1 MRSRAA
7 TVLLAVL
14 VLAGSLLA
22 PTGPDAAAE
31 TLKPTQV
38 HIQVFGDGS
47 LEVVGTPVQ
56 GEHLTTS
63 IEVPDGS
70 RVLDAHVDLSR
81 MRFTTLEL
89 PLAAAPRSIWC
100 GDLDRDGMNDDVIV
114 VMPDADSVEVLSLDG
129 EPPALY
135 PTVTL
140 DVPDPTAVAVDD
152 LDRDN
157 DKDILVT
164 SGSHGSLYVF
174 ENLGV
179 ATFAEPRVSLVGP
192 RPCSIEVTDLT
203 PDFTRDVV
211 VTNSG
216 GSSVTVLQGRGDL
229 MFYPRLYEMGAGPS
243 AARFRD
249 MDRDGFVDL
258 VVAESRND
266 TVTVY
271 YNEGNGNFTRP
282 KSLPT
287 GEGPVALDVEDLNRD
302 SLLDIAVACTVPG
315 EVWVYEQLPDGN
327 FTLGELLTTGKAPRS
342 VQGVQANKVQD
353 SNLDVVTACSGS
365 DNLTIYLAGGNLAHT
380 IPVDVPVAG
389 RPVATGMLRNLHSGV
404 DTIVVA
410 CQIPPS
416 LVLVENVAM
425 AEIMKVG
432 LGRLGIVG
440 TTELPMGTDRG
451 TVNLTAGLQR
461 YIETHHDEART
472 GTLTVPLEAWSVQ
485 PGALRLSDLSV
496 WVQPNRP
503 PRADAGRNVTVLVG
517 EPATLNGSASYDPDG
532 GPLQHL
538 WLLPGSTE
546 PAHTDAVAQHMWSV
560 PGTYTI
566 LLVVQDPWDL
576 QDQDVVWVIVN
587 APPVARVVVPDQ
599 VYAMEP
605 VRLSAH
611 LSEDPDGS
619 IVDYIWDY
627 GQGVVH
633 GRSVDVVFT
642 GSGAWNVTLE
652 VVDDVGAR
660 TVTVHHVEV
669 LPARTPLRE
678 PAQAAPADRGEVPGA
693 GVLMAST
700 TLMLAAV
707 LATLARRRR

>member
-1 MRSRAA
+1 MRSLAVP
-7 TVLLAVL
+7 VLLAGL
-14 VLAGSLLA
+14 LLAGSLWT
-22 PTGPDAAAE
+22 PVVPDAAAE
-31 TLKPTQV
+31 PLKPTQV
-38 HIQVFGDGS
+38 HIQVFSDGT
-47 LEVVGTPVQ
+47 LQVVGAPGQ

-63 IEVPDGS
+63 IEVPAGS
-70 RVLDAHVDLSR
+70 KVLDARVDLSR
-81 MRFTTLEL
+81 ERFTTLEL
-89 PLAAAPRSIWC
+89 PLARSPRSLWC

-114 VMPDADSVEVLSLDG
+114 VMPGADTVEVLGLDG
-129 EPPALY
+129 DPPRLFTTA
-135 PTVTL
+135 TL

-164 SGSHGSLYVF
+164 SGSQGSLYVF

-266 TVTVY
+266 TVTVF
-271 YNEGNGNFTRP
+271 YNEGNGNFSRP
-282 KSLPT
+282 RSLPT
-287 GEGPVALDVEDLNRD
+287 GQGPVALDVEDLNRD

-342 VQGVQANKVQD
+342 VLGVQANRVQD
-353 SNLDVVTACSGS
+353 SNVDVVTACSGS
-365 DNLTIYLAGGNLAHT
+365 DNLTVHLAGGNLAHT

-389 RPVATGMLRNLHSGV
+389 RPVDAGVLRNLHSGV

-416 LVLVENVAM
+416 LVLVEPVAV
-425 AEIMKVG
+425 AEILKVG
-432 LGRLGIVG
+432 LGSQGASG
-440 TTELPMGTDRG
+440 TVELPMGIEGATI
-451 TVNLTAGLQR
+451 NLTQGLQR
-461 YIETHHDEART
+461 YVEAHHDESRL
-472 GTLTVPLEAWSVQ
+472 GMLTVPLHAWSVQ
-485 PGALRLSDLSV
+485 PGMLRLSDLSV
-496 WVQPNRP
+496 WVRSNRP

-517 EPATLNGSASYDPDG
+517 EPAVLNGSASYDPDG
-532 GPLQHL
+532 EPVQHL
-538 WLLPGSTE
+538 WLLPGDTE
-546 PAHTDAVAQHMWSV
+546 PAHTDPVSQHVWGQS
-560 PGTYTI
+560 GTFMV
-566 LLVVQDPWDL
+566 LLVVKDPWGL
-576 QDQDVVWVIVN
+576 QDQDVVWVVVN
-587 APPVARVVVPDQ
+587 APPVARAVVPDQ
-599 VYAMEP
+599 VYAMET

-642 GSGAWNVTLE
+642 GSGVWNVTLE
-652 VVDDVGAR
+652 VVDDSGDR
-660 TVTVHHVEV
+660 TVDVQRVEV
-669 LPARTPLRE
+669 LPARSPLRE
-678 PAQAAPADRGEVPGA
+678 PAQLAPDDRGEVPGPGA
-693 GVLMAST
+693 VLASA

-707 LATLARRRR
+707 LAALSRRGR